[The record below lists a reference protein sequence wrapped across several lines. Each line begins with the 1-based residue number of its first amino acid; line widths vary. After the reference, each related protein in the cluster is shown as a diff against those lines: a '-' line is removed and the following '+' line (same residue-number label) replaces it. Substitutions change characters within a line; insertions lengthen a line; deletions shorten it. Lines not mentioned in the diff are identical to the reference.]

1 MSEDIHVKPA
11 DSQWTDDQ
19 WNAIVSSGQ
28 DILVAAAA
36 GSGKTAVLV
45 ERIIK
50 KITMGEEPIDVDRLL
65 VATFTN
71 ASAAEMRNRI
81 GEALEK
87 ELKKNPSSLHLR
99 RQLNLLNRASIS
111 TLHSFCLEVIRTYY
125 YLIDVAPG
133 FRIADDTEA
142 DLLREEVL
150 EELFEEQYSIEQNER
165 FFDLIDRYTSDRNDL
180 DIQLMVRK
188 LYDFARSNPDP
199 NGWLEMI
206 VSQYDVTEESS
217 IDSLPF
223 LSFLLQEVT
232 TQLMGIESILKQGLE
247 LTKLPGGPAP
257 RAVNAEEDLAQI
269 HRLISAS
276 KHSFAD
282 LHEEMQNLNFT
293 RLKPCKGEAYDSQLL
308 DDFGELRKKAKTSL
322 EKLHADLFSRPLHGY
337 MADFEKMKPVIE
349 TLIFLVQRFGERY
362 ENMKKEKGLVDF
374 SDLEHY
380 CLQILSV
387 KEDGVLKPSSI
398 AQKYRTQF
406 EEVLVDEY
414 QDTNMVQE
422 TLIKLVTR
430 DSEEQGNLFMVGDVK
445 QSIYRFRLAEPFLFL
460 TKYKRFTQDGRQ
472 FGKRID
478 LNKNFRSR
486 SQVLDATNF
495 IFNQLMD
502 EEVGEIAYD
511 DDASLKLGASY
522 PKVEGMETELLLI
535 AKENAEEGGEEE
547 SDSSLVAFSEAELET
562 AQLEARAMA
571 RKIKELVQNRF
582 QIYDRKLDI
591 MRNVTYR
598 DFVIL
603 LRSMPWA
610 AQIMDEFKQEG
621 VPIYA
626 DLSTGYFDATEVMI
640 MMSLL
645 KVVDNPHQDIPL
657 ASVLRSPV
665 VGLSDEELA
674 TLRAEQKKGT
684 YYDAL
689 KTYLAVS
696 DDEELRDKVKY
707 FYEQLKAWR
716 TQARQSSLSE
726 LVWQIYRDTG
736 FFEFVGGLPGGKQRQ
751 ANLRA
756 LYDRARQYEATSFR
770 GLFRFLRFIERM
782 QDRGNDLGAAR
793 ALGEQEDVVRLMT
806 IHSSKGLEFP
816 VVFVAGLA
824 RQFNLM
830 DLNKAYLLD
839 KELGFGS
846 KYIDPKLRITY
857 PTLLQQT
864 MKKKMKKESMA
875 EEMRVLYVALTR
887 AKEKLILVG
896 TVKDATEKLRQWSS
910 VMAHEDWTLPA
921 HVRRDAKCY
930 LDWIG
935 PSLIRHQNVSH
946 MVEGE
951 VQPAE
956 MIHQHASSWKLSTL
970 LAGDLAEQPLEEQ
983 QHHEELLNALQKHEL
998 VSESSDYKD
1007 EVYRRLNW
1015 SYDYRVA
1022 SVHRSKQSVSE
1033 LKRQQQLTDA
1043 GGSDDLVRG
1052 SKAPLENR
1060 PLFLQEKSLT
1070 GAERG
1075 TATHAVMQ
1083 QLPLNK
1089 AYTLEMVQD
1098 FIQSMVTKELLT
1110 QEQADAVDA
1119 NDVADFLDSDIAQ
1132 GIRTA
1137 RTVYREMPFSLGVS
1151 AKEIYDHWEQEDE
1164 TILVQGIIDCLYETE
1179 EGLVLLDFKTD
1190 NISDRFQGDF
1200 ERAKPFLIDRY
1211 RIQLELYAKA
1221 IERIVKQPVQHRYLY
1236 FLDGGYAVEI

>member
-1 MSEDIHVKPA
+1 
-11 DSQWTDDQ
+11 
-19 WNAIVSSGQ
+19 
-28 DILVAAAA
+28 
-36 GSGKTAVLV
+36 
-45 ERIIK
+45 
-50 KITMGEEPIDVDRLL
+50 
-65 VATFTN
+65 
-71 ASAAEMRNRI
+71 
-81 GEALEK
+81 
-87 ELKKNPSSLHLR
+87 
-99 RQLNLLNRASIS
+99 
-111 TLHSFCLEVIRTYY
+111 
-125 YLIDVAPG
+125 
-133 FRIADDTEA
+133 
-142 DLLREEVL
+142 
-150 EELFEEQYSIEQNER
+150 
-165 FFDLIDRYTSDRNDL
+165 
-180 DIQLMVRK
+180 
-188 LYDFARSNPDP
+188 
-199 NGWLEMI
+199 
-206 VSQYDVTEESS
+206 
-217 IDSLPF
+217 
-223 LSFLLQEVT
+223 
-232 TQLMGIESILKQGLE
+232 
-247 LTKLPGGPAP
+247 
-257 RAVNAEEDLAQI
+257 
-269 HRLISAS
+269 
-276 KHSFAD
+276 
-282 LHEEMQNLNFT
+282 
-293 RLKPCKGEAYDSQLL
+293 
-308 DDFGELRKKAKTSL
+308 
-322 EKLHADLFSRPLHGY
+322 

-362 ENMKKEKGLVDF
+362 EHIKKEKGLVDF

-460 TKYKRFTQDGRQ
+460 TKYKCFTQDGRQ

-535 AKENAEEGGEEE
+535 AKENAEEGAEEE

-674 TLRAEQKKGT
+674 RLRAEQKKGT

-756 LYDRARQYEATSFR
+756 FT
-770 GLFRFLRFIERM
+770 I
-782 QDRGNDLGAAR
+782 
-793 ALGEQEDVVRLMT
+793 ALASMRRL
-806 IHSSKGLEFP
+806 HLEVCFA
-816 VVFVAGLA
+816 FYA
-824 RQFNLM
+824 
-830 DLNKAYLLD
+830 
-839 KELGFGS
+839 
-846 KYIDPKLRITY
+846 
-857 PTLLQQT
+857 
-864 MKKKMKKESMA
+864 
-875 EEMRVLYVALTR
+875 
-887 AKEKLILVG
+887 
-896 TVKDATEKLRQWSS
+896 
-910 VMAHEDWTLPA
+910 
-921 HVRRDAKCY
+921 
-930 LDWIG
+930 
-935 PSLIRHQNVSH
+935 
-946 MVEGE
+946 
-951 VQPAE
+951 
-956 MIHQHASSWKLSTL
+956 
-970 LAGDLAEQPLEEQ
+970 
-983 QHHEELLNALQKHEL
+983 LLNGCRIE
-998 VSESSDYKD
+998 
-1007 EVYRRLNW
+1007 
-1015 SYDYRVA
+1015 
-1022 SVHRSKQSVSE
+1022 
-1033 LKRQQQLTDA
+1033 
-1043 GGSDDLVRG
+1043 
-1052 SKAPLENR
+1052 
-1060 PLFLQEKSLT
+1060 
-1070 GAERG
+1070 G
-1075 TATHAVMQ
+1075 T
-1083 QLPLNK
+1083 
-1089 AYTLEMVQD
+1089 
-1098 FIQSMVTKELLT
+1098 I
-1110 QEQADAVDA
+1110 
-1119 NDVADFLDSDIAQ
+1119 
-1132 GIRTA
+1132 
-1137 RTVYREMPFSLGVS
+1137 
-1151 AKEIYDHWEQEDE
+1151 
-1164 TILVQGIIDCLYETE
+1164 
-1179 EGLVLLDFKTD
+1179 
-1190 NISDRFQGDF
+1190 
-1200 ERAKPFLIDRY
+1200 
-1211 RIQLELYAKA
+1211 
-1221 IERIVKQPVQHRYLY
+1221 
-1236 FLDGGYAVEI
+1236 